1 MADRT
6 IISDLLDQLERV
18 GALRTVI
25 RSGKPET
32 ALASASRVSEILD
45 EIARAEPDP
54 SVAEDVDICRR
65 ASVPYFTACYGGLRL
80 GTLSPHIERVVNQ
93 LEQSLIA
100 KTGRAMTM
108 VA

>member
-18 GALRTVI
+18 GTLRSVI
-25 RSGKPET
+25 RSGQPDT

-45 EIARAEPDP
+45 EIARAEPDAG
-54 SVAEDVDICRR
+54 VAEDVDVCRR

-80 GTLSPHIERVVNQ
+80 ATLAPHLERVVNR
-93 LEQSLIA
+93 LEQTLIA